1 MPGEPLQFRH
11 IGGYPF
17 PVCRQHALNCRR
29 LAKEA
34 TTTQSKQTF
43 QNLAQS
49 WTRLA
54 AELEQAQAL
63 LNFLNG
69 MEFKNAPASSD
80 KAEQYEEAP

>member
-1 MPGEPLQFRH
+1 MPGDPKE
-11 IGGYPF
+11 
-17 PVCRQHALNCRR
+17 CRQHALNCML

-34 TTTQSKQTF
+34 TTAQTKQTF

-63 LNFLNG
+63 LKALNG
-69 MEFKNAPASSD
+69 LEFKNAPASSD

>member
-1 MPGEPLQFRH
+1 
-11 IGGYPF
+11 
-17 PVCRQHALNCRR
+17 
-29 LAKEA
+29 LAIPA
-34 TTTQSKQTF
+34 QSKQTF

-54 AELEQAQAL
+54 AELEQAQAP

-80 KAEQYEEAP
+80 EAEQYEEAP

>member
-1 MPGEPLQFRH
+1 
-11 IGGYPF
+11 
-17 PVCRQHALNCRR
+17 VCRRHALNCRR

-63 LNFLNG
+63 LNSLNG

-80 KAEQYEEAP
+80 KAEQYEEAR